1 MAALFILV
9 GVAIANKKEHRRQQ
23 KKARAEARYRE
34 LQHETQRRLAGYDS
48 NQYAIPGDLD
58 DEMEPGS
65 GQLEEGDQAAP
76 TRLTS
81 PPPYERHAT
90 GSGESALL
98 QSPPTYDQRRI
109 TSTSRARAQVQ

>member
-9 GVAIANKKEHRRQQ
+9 GVAIANKKEQRRQQ

-48 NQYAIPGDLD
+48 NQYAVLGDLD

-65 GQLEEGDQAAP
+65 GVVEEGDQAAP
-76 TRLTS
+76 TRLTA
-81 PPPYERHAT
+81 PPPYERHASD
-90 GSGESALL
+90 SGDPVLL
-98 QSPPTYDQRRI
+98 QSPPMYDQGQI
-109 TSTSRARAQVQ
+109 PSASRARRQPQ